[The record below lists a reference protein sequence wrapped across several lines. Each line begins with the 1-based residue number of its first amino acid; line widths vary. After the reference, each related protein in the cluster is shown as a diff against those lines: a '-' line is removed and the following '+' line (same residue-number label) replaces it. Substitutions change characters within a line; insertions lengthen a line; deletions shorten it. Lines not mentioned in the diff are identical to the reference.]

1 MGADPVVQ
9 STAQPVAHTA
19 AIIGTGL
26 IGQGWAIVFA
36 RQGWQ
41 VRLHDV
47 NATMLAEARA
57 LILQQLH
64 ELQAQGLLTDADAII
79 GRVHIADSLADAVKG
94 ACYIQENSPEKLEI
108 KRALFSALDAAAEPD
123 AVIGSSTSS
132 IPASQFTEHLP
143 GRHRC
148 LVAHPVNPPYLI
160 PVVELCPAPWTSADA
175 LQRASDIM
183 TAIGQKPVRL
193 RREIEGF
200 ILNRLQGALLH
211 EAFRLA
217 KEGIASAEDIDT
229 TVKDGLGLRWSF
241 MGPFETIDLNAPGG
255 IADYCSRYG
264 GLYQSI
270 GADQTECVAWDAAL
284 VGALADERRGLLPQ
298 EDLAKRRFWRDEK
311 LMRLMRHKQQDG
323 DKHG

>member
-1 MGADPVVQ
+1 MAAGNAVRC
-9 STAQPVAHTA
+9 A

-36 RQGWQ
+36 RMGWT
-41 VRLHDV
+41 VRLFDV
-47 NATMLAEARA
+47 NAAMLAEARA
-57 LILQQLH
+57 LILQQLR
-64 ELQAQGLLTDADAII
+64 ELESQGLVKGADTII
-79 GRVHIADSLADAVKG
+79 ERVHVAASLADAVKG
-94 ACYIQENSPEKLEI
+94 ARYIQENSPEKVDV
-108 KRALFSALDAAAEPD
+108 KRALFSELDAVAEPD
-123 AVIGSSTSS
+123 AIIGSSTSS
-132 IPASQFTEHLP
+132 IPASQFTEHLA

-160 PVVELCPAPWTSADA
+160 PVVELCPAPWTDA
-175 LQRASDIM
+175 AALEGASDVM
-183 TAIGQKPVRL
+183 TDIGQKPVRV

-229 TVKDGLGLRWSF
+229 TVKDGLGLRWSL

-255 IADYCSRYG
+255 IADYCARYG

-270 GADQTECVAWDAAL
+270 GADQSECVAWDGAL
-284 VGALADERRGLLPQ
+284 VDALEQERRSLLPQ
-298 EDLAKRRFWRDEK
+298 EDLGKRRFWRDEK
-311 LMRLMRHKQQDG
+311 LMRLMRHKQEDG
-323 DKHG
+323 DNHG

>member
-1 MGADPVVQ
+1 MAAGNAVRC
-9 STAQPVAHTA
+9 A

-36 RQGWQ
+36 RMGWT
-41 VRLHDV
+41 VRLFDV
-47 NATMLAEARA
+47 NAAMLAEARA
-57 LILQQLH
+57 LILQQLR
-64 ELQAQGLLTDADAII
+64 ELESQGLVKGADTII
-79 GRVHIADSLADAVKG
+79 ERVHVAASLADAVKG
-94 ACYIQENSPEKLEI
+94 ARYIQENSPEKVDV
-108 KRALFSALDAAAEPD
+108 KRALFSELDAVAEPD
-123 AVIGSSTSS
+123 AIIGSSTSS
-132 IPASQFTEHLP
+132 IPASQFTEHLA

-160 PVVELCPAPWTSADA
+160 PVVELCPAPWTDA
-175 LQRASDIM
+175 AALEGASDVM
-183 TAIGQKPVRL
+183 TDIGQKPVRV

-255 IADYCSRYG
+255 IADYCARYG

-270 GADQTECVAWDAAL
+270 GADQSECVAWDGAL
-284 VGALADERRGLLPQ
+284 VDALEQERRSLLPQ
-298 EDLAKRRFWRDEK
+298 EDLGKRRFWRDEK
-311 LMRLMRHKQQDG
+311 LMRLMRHKKEDG
-323 DKHG
+323 DNHG

>member
-1 MGADPVVQ
+1 M
-9 STAQPVAHTA
+9 A
-19 AIIGTGL
+19 AGNAVRCAAVIGTGL

-36 RQGWQ
+36 RMGWT
-41 VRLHDV
+41 VRLFDV
-47 NATMLAEARA
+47 NAAMLAEARA
-57 LILQQLH
+57 LILQQLR
-64 ELQAQGLLTDADAII
+64 ELESQGLVKGADTII
-79 GRVHIADSLADAVKG
+79 ERVHVAASLADAVKG
-94 ACYIQENSPEKLEI
+94 ARYIQENSPEKVDV
-108 KRALFSALDAAAEPD
+108 KRALFLELDAVAEPD
-123 AVIGSSTSS
+123 AIIGSSTSS
-132 IPASQFTEHLP
+132 IPASQFTEHLA

-160 PVVELCPAPWTSADA
+160 PVVELCPAPWTDA
-175 LQRASDIM
+175 ASLEGASDVM
-183 TAIGQKPVRL
+183 TDIGQKPVRV

-255 IADYCSRYG
+255 IADYCARYG

-270 GADQTECVAWDAAL
+270 GADQSECVAWDGAL
-284 VGALADERRGLLPQ
+284 VDALEQERRSLLPQ
-298 EDLAKRRFWRDEK
+298 EDLGKRRFWRDEK
-311 LMRLMRHKQQDG
+311 LMRLMRHKQEDG
-323 DKHG
+323 DNHG

>member
-1 MGADPVVQ
+1 MGTGSPARC
-9 STAQPVAHTA
+9 A

-36 RQGWQ
+36 RKGWD
-41 VRLHDV
+41 VRLYDV
-47 NATMLAEARA
+47 NAAMLAEARS
-57 LILQQLH
+57 LILQQLR
-64 ELQAQGLLTDADAII
+64 ELETQGLLEDANGII
-79 GRVHIADSLADAVKG
+79 ERVHVAGSLADAVKG
-94 ACYIQENSPEKLEI
+94 ASYIQENSPEKVEI
-108 KRALFSALDAAAEPD
+108 KRALFTELDAVAEPD

-160 PVVELCPAPWTSADA
+160 PVVELCPAPWTSPQALDA
-175 LQRASDIM
+175 AREAM
-183 TAIGQKPVRL
+183 TVIGQKPVL
-193 RREIEGF
+193 VRREIEGF

-217 KEGIASAEDIDT
+217 KAGIASAEDIDV

-255 IADYCSRYG
+255 IADYCARYG
-264 GLYQSI
+264 GLYESI
-270 GADQTECVAWDAAL
+270 GADQGECVAWDGALVAAL
-284 VGALADERRGLLPQ
+284 EDERRGLLPQ

-311 LMRLMRHKQQDG
+311 LMRLMRHKQENG
-323 DKHG
+323 DNNG

>member
-1 MGADPVVQ
+1 MAAGNAVRC
-9 STAQPVAHTA
+9 A

-36 RQGWQ
+36 RMGWT
-41 VRLHDV
+41 VRLFDV
-47 NATMLAEARA
+47 NAAMLAEARA
-57 LILQQLH
+57 LILQQLR
-64 ELQAQGLLTDADAII
+64 ELESQGLVKGADTII
-79 GRVHIADSLADAVKG
+79 ERVHVAASLADAVKG
-94 ACYIQENSPEKLEI
+94 ARYIQENSPEKVDV
-108 KRALFSALDAAAEPD
+108 KRALFSELDAVAEPD
-123 AVIGSSTSS
+123 AIIGSSTSS
-132 IPASQFTEHLP
+132 IPASQFTEHLA

-160 PVVELCPAPWTSADA
+160 PVVELCPAPWTDA
-175 LQRASDIM
+175 AALEGASDVM
-183 TAIGQKPVRL
+183 TDIGQKPVRV

-255 IADYCSRYG
+255 IADYCARYG

-270 GADQTECVAWDAAL
+270 GADQSECIAWDGAL
-284 VGALADERRGLLPQ
+284 VDALEQERRSLLPQ
-298 EDLAKRRFWRDEK
+298 EDLGKRRFWRDEK
-311 LMRLMRHKQQDG
+311 LMRLMRHKQEDG
-323 DKHG
+323 DNHG

>member
-1 MGADPVVQ
+1 MGAGRE
-9 STAQPVAHTA
+9 ARCA

-36 RQGWQ
+36 RKGWN
-41 VRLHDV
+41 VRLYDV
-47 NATMLAEARA
+47 NAAMLAEARA

-64 ELQAQGLLTDADAII
+64 ELETQGLLTGADAII
-79 GRVHIADSLADAVKG
+79 ERVQVAGSLADAVKG
-94 ACYIQENSPEKLEI
+94 ACYIQENSPEKVET
-108 KRALFSALDAAAEPD
+108 KRALFSELDAAADPD

-132 IPASQFTEHLP
+132 IPASQFTEHLA

-160 PVVELCPAPWTSADA
+160 PVVELCPAPWTSAQA
-175 LQRASDIM
+175 LEAANAAM
-183 TAIGQKPVRL
+183 TAIGQKPVL
-193 RREIEGF
+193 VRREIEGF

-217 KEGIASAEDIDT
+217 KEGIASVEDIDA

-255 IADYCSRYG
+255 IADYCARYG

-270 GADQTECVAWDAAL
+270 GTDQGECVAWDGAL
-284 VGALADERRGLLPQ
+284 VDALAHERRSLLPQ

-311 LMRLMRHKQQDG
+311 LMRLMRHKQENG
-323 DKHG
+323 DNHG

>member
-1 MGADPVVQ
+1 MDAGSPARC
-9 STAQPVAHTA
+9 A

-36 RQGWQ
+36 RKGWD
-41 VRLHDV
+41 VRLYDV
-47 NATMLAEARA
+47 NAAMLGEART
-57 LILQQLH
+57 LILQQLR
-64 ELQAQGLLTDADAII
+64 ELEAQGLLTGADTII
-79 GRVHIADSLADAVKG
+79 ERVCVADSLADAVKG
-94 ACYIQENSPEKLEI
+94 ACYIQENSPEKIEI
-108 KRALFSALDAAAEPD
+108 KRALFSALDAVAEPD

-132 IPASQFTEHLP
+132 IPASQFTDHLP

-160 PVVELCPAPWTSADA
+160 PVVELCPAAWTSPQA
-175 LQRASDIM
+175 LETANEVM
-183 TAIGQKPVRL
+183 TAIGQKPVL
-193 RREIEGF
+193 VRREIEGF

-217 KEGIASAEDIDT
+217 SEGIASAEDIDV

-255 IADYCSRYG
+255 IADYCARYG

-270 GADQTECVAWDAAL
+270 GATQGECVAWDGAL
-284 VGALADERRGLLPQ
+284 VDALSKERRSLLPQ

-311 LMRLMRHKQQDG
+311 LMRLMRHKQDNG
-323 DKHG
+323 DNNG

>member
-1 MGADPVVQ
+1 MDAGSKAPR
-9 STAQPVAHTA
+9 A

-36 RQGWQ
+36 RMGWE

-47 NATMLAEARA
+47 NAAMLAEARG
-57 LILQQLH
+57 LILQQLR
-64 ELQAQGLLTDADAII
+64 ELEAQGLLKDAEAI
-79 GRVHIADSLADAVKG
+79 GARVHVASSLADALKG
-94 ACYIQENSPEKLEI
+94 ACYIQENSPENLEI
-108 KRALFSALDAAAEPD
+108 KRALFAELDAAAEPD
-123 AVIGSSTSS
+123 AIIGSSTSS
-132 IPASQFTEHLP
+132 IPASEFTGHLA

-160 PVVELCPAPWTSADA
+160 PVVELCPAPWTSPEAVEA
-175 LQRASDIM
+175 ARAVM
-183 TAIGQKPVRL
+183 AGIGQKPVL
-193 RREIEGF
+193 VRREIEGF

-217 KEGIASAEDIDT
+217 SAGIASAEDIDA

-255 IADYCSRYG
+255 IADYCARYG

-270 GADQTECVAWDAAL
+270 GATQGEPVAWDGAL
-284 VGALADERRGLLPQ
+284 VDALSDERRGLLRR

-311 LMRLMRHKQQDG
+311 LMRLMRHKQDNG
-323 DKHG
+323 DNNG